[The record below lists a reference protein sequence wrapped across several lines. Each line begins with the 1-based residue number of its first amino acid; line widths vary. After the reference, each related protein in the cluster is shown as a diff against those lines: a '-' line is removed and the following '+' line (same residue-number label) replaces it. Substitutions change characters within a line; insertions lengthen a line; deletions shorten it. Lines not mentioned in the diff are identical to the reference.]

1 MDTPSSA
8 SWLPMQ
14 GRLTAAMRQRQNRAA
29 MAGGS
34 NKKRRARSRR
44 AGERR
49 PGARRSSPAGRPDRL
64 TPVGA
69 AGSALDIPPVN
80 VLAQSILAGGREIVA
95 ERDALQVEAWASMMI
110 GTFYKPPVP
119 FEVSERLTAE
129 LWPALVRGAERQADR
144 AALAVLLA
152 LAAVADDELRRLAQ
166 AAAESLRAAGV
177 PDPPWAAIIGHP
189 EFLGCWTAVD
199 PFDDQCGYYLHFRYR
214 GHGQHVVMALRDEN
228 LGGIIK
234 DASFGELRTGSDPRK
249 HAESQPDVVVSDADP
264 GVVAQQIAQA
274 LATGDMFIDNA
285 WTHDFRDARG
295 LLAARL
301 RCLPAPAKSAEPAE
315 REPEPEPLG
324 EDERVALADE
334 FLDSPQAPA
343 CHQAAAITMH
353 CIDSRCDYG
362 DGDPLRWSPA
372 VVELFLLD
380 FVPRK
385 VVLEPDEIEAVP
397 DVLRAWVRFALGKR
411 GLAEHLIA
419 ETEEAVREFTPDY
432 REAVADP
439 ANFGPA
445 KAMLGALHAAG
456 VDIEDKSAVDAWIA
470 EWNARPQHERDETLG
485 FTLPPGGPGPGA

>member
-1 MDTPSSA
+1 M
-8 SWLPMQ
+8 
-14 GRLTAAMRQRQNRAA
+14 
-29 MAGGS
+29 
-34 NKKRRARSRR
+34 
-44 AGERR
+44 
-49 PGARRSSPAGRPDRL
+49 
-64 TPVGA
+64 
-69 AGSALDIPPVN
+69 
-80 VLAQSILAGGREIVA
+80 LAQSILAGGREIVA
-95 ERDALQVEAWASMMI
+95 ERDPLQVEAWASMMI

-119 FEVSERLTAE
+119 FEVSEQLTAE
-129 LWPALVRGAERQADR
+129 LWPAVVRAAERQADR

-152 LAAVADDELRRLAQ
+152 LAAVADDEPRRLAQ
-166 AAAESLRAAGV
+166 AGAESLRAAGV
-177 PDPPWAAIIGHP
+177 SEPPWAAVIGRP
-189 EFLGCWTAVD
+189 EFLECWTAVD
-199 PFDDQCGYYLHFRYR
+199 PFGDQCGYYLQFRYPGR
-214 GHGQHVVMALRDEN
+214 GQHMVVALRDEN

-249 HAESQPDVVVSDADP
+249 HAASAPDVIVSDADP
-264 GVVAQQIAQA
+264 GVVAGQIAQA
-274 LATGDMFIDNA
+274 LATGDMFIDND

-301 RCLPAPAKSAEPAE
+301 RCLPVAAGSAEPE
-315 REPEPEPLG
+315 LEPEPLS

-334 FLDSPQAPA
+334 FLGSPQAPA
-343 CHQAAAITMH
+343 CHQAAAIVMH
-353 CIDSRCDYG
+353 CIDARCDYG

-385 VVLEPDEIEAVP
+385 ALLEPDEIEAVP

-419 ETEEAVREFTPDY
+419 ETEEAVREFTSDY
-432 REAVADP
+432 HEAVADP

-485 FTLPPGGPGPGA
+485 LTPPPGGPDPTG